1 MKSNF
6 RWSSIAFLGLTGVL
20 VCFGT
25 ALTIPAEA
33 TPSISGPLTAG
44 QFDALNGSGANYGTP
59 SNATFPDGPFTVG
72 SGTGTE
78 LTGGPAASNATS
90 ILLVLSATDPSALG
104 AGTVDLTFGSLK
116 TVDFSSSDFYSTS
129 ATDFPTTIKSIAN
142 GAVNGI
148 KFPNSDHAGALIDL
162 GSLLVKDAD
171 LGLVTITSS
180 INLRVD
186 VFGVNKGLIVG
197 NAANS
202 GAEGVSPGLAS
213 TPEPSTAL
221 LFGTGLLALF
231 FIRNHRGRSRTFE
244 G

>member
-25 ALTIPAEA
+25 AWTIPAEA

-44 QFDALNGSGANYGTP
+44 QFDLLNGSGANYGTP

-90 ILLVLSATDPSALG
+90 ILLVLSAINPSALG

-162 GSLLVKDAD
+162 GSLLV
-171 LGLVTITSS
+171 
-180 INLRVD
+180 
-186 VFGVNKGLIVG
+186 
-197 NAANS
+197 
-202 GAEGVSPGLAS
+202 
-213 TPEPSTAL
+213 
-221 LFGTGLLALF
+221 
-231 FIRNHRGRSRTFE
+231 
-244 G
+244 